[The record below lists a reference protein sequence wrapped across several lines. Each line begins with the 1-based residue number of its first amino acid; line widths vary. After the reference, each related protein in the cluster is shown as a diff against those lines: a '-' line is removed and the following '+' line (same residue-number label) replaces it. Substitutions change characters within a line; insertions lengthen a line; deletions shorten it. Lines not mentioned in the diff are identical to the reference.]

1 MLFSLRNMG
10 TITFVEILG
19 FECLIMNHIHLF
31 YPAAKVIQSVGVDVP
46 KGQELT
52 EVIVLRWK

>member
-1 MLFSLRNMG
+1 MG

-19 FECLIMNHIHLF
+19 FEFLFVNHIHLL